1 MAQSCNCARLVL
13 PHTLFLESS
22 ASLRFFG
29 VVDCV
34 SCLDSES
41 AGLDSVNAFESIG
54 LVSIKSLRF

>member
-13 PHTLFLESS
+13 PHALLFESN

-41 AGLDSVNAFESIG
+41 AGLDSVNTFESIG